1 MNTPTDIYDLPE
13 LPDVDVNVDV
23 NVDIDLSDMTFLHIE
38 PSMTLDIPLIP
49 PSVNT
54 CFRTYK
60 GRVIKSKLYREFNK
74 QMEFYFTDKTYEILE
89 GDIKVDIVF
98 YKTTKRK
105 YDIDNRLKALLD
117 SIEGKVFIDDIR
129 LQN

>member
-13 LPDVDVNVDV
+13 LPDVDVDV
-23 NVDIDLSDMTFLHIE
+23 NIDLSDMTFLHIE

-60 GRVIKSKLYREFNK
+60 GRVIKVNCTENSINK
-74 QMEFYFTDKTYEILE
+74 WKYISQRRNMKFL
-89 GDIKVDIVF
+89 KVI
-98 YKTTKRK
+98 
-105 YDIDNRLKALLD
+105 
-117 SIEGKVFIDDIR
+117 
-129 LQN
+129 